1 MAFKMKGSPFLQGA
15 TTGAPETREV
25 NVTSG
30 RASNKS
36 IRQFVRKVKDLGTG
50 ISGDITS
57 TNANVSKEGSY
68 VGSLLGL
75 GDYYKKKDYGTVK
88 TEEGTKQTEPISRK
102 ESRVLKRTLKRALKK
117 GENVHVEGTKVTS
130 GNEVKRKVNVT
141 EEMKNREQAAADKK
155 AKISEIKAARA
166 SELQKKKEAREAAK
180 KAKTGGVPQR
190 KSVLKKTKPNYKNT
204 PLRQGNAATGEKL
217 INETNESYEGEQNG
231 RKGRFF
237 KTNRTYGSGGTSGSK
252 PTSSTNA
259 NVNVKGGKGR
269 RKPTKTNT
277 PGKTRNEENLTFR
290 AYPEEIVSLKPAGI
304 KTTTS
309 KIEATPMPKR
319 NIVTSLPEDKN
330 ISISAGGS
338 KVRSNKS
345 TKLFPGTFANKKAR
359 ECTSCDKG

>member
-130 GNEVKRKVNVT
+130 GNEVKRTVNVT
-141 EEMKNREQAAADKK
+141 EEMKNREQAAADRK
-155 AKISEIKAARA
+155 AKIEEMKANRA
-166 SELQKKKEAREAAK
+166 SELQKKKDARDAAK
-180 KAKTGGVPQR
+180 KTKAGGVPQR

-237 KTNRTYGSGGTSGSK
+237 KTNRTYGSGGASGSK

-259 NVNVKGGKGR
+259 NVNVKGGKGGKGGK
-269 RKPTKTNT
+269 KPIKTNT

-290 AYPEEIVSLKPAGI
+290 AYPEEIVSLKPMGI
-304 KTTTS
+304 KTTPQ
-309 KIEATPMPKR
+309 KIEANLMPMNNR
-319 NIVTSLPEDKN
+319 VTSLPEDKN

-338 KVRSNKS
+338 
-345 TKLFPGTFANKKAR
+345 
-359 ECTSCDKG
+359 